1 VSRIYRKPLLSLNR
15 FLAKTL
21 FNEIQKSE
29 SAVIVAVVSQKGGV
43 GKSSLSRTL
52 SVEFTRAGWNV
63 LLADIDASQIT
74 SNRWAEK
81 RRNAAGIVPQIKT
94 GVYPIAA
101 LAIEASKNYDLT
113 IIDGAPHATQGTADA
128 AAAADLVIIPTGSS
142 MDDLEPAV
150 MLARELAETLNS
162 EKIVFALYKTTS
174 NAQERESRETL
185 DGVGF
190 EVLPGAVPVKTGYID
205 AFDRGFCAT
214 ETKYDNLN
222 LVAGQ
227 LVKAISEK
235 LKEK

>member
-1 VSRIYRKPLLSLNR
+1 M
-15 FLAKTL
+15 
-21 FNEIQKSE
+21 
-29 SAVIVAVVSQKGGV
+29 IVAVVSQKGGV

-150 MLARELAETLNS
+150 MLARELAETLNRRKNS
-162 EKIVFALYKTTS
+162 FRTV
-174 NAQERESRETL
+174 
-185 DGVGF
+185 
-190 EVLPGAVPVKTGYID
+190 
-205 AFDRGFCAT
+205 
-214 ETKYDNLN
+214 
-222 LVAGQ
+222 
-227 LVKAISEK
+227 
-235 LKEK
+235 

>member
-1 VSRIYRKPLLSLNR
+1 
-15 FLAKTL
+15 
-21 FNEIQKSE
+21 
-29 SAVIVAVVSQKGGV
+29 
-43 GKSSLSRTL
+43 
-52 SVEFTRAGWNV
+52 
-63 LLADIDASQIT
+63 
-74 SNRWAEK
+74 
-81 RRNAAGIVPQIKT
+81 
-94 GVYPIAA
+94 
-101 LAIEASKNYDLT
+101 
-113 IIDGAPHATQGTADA
+113 
-128 AAAADLVIIPTGSS
+128 
-142 MDDLEPAV
+142 